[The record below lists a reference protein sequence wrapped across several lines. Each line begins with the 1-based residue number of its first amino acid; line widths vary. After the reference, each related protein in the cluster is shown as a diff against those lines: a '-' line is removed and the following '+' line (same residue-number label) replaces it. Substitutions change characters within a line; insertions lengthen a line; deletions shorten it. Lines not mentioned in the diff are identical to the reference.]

1 MYNRCVLLLLTA
13 QNNKF
18 NTKPRLYSVDFLKVA
33 GKSGNKDGVFT
44 SSTESLGGQK
54 WFTESNEVEKQPPEA
69 PNQFI
74 L

>member
-1 MYNRCVLLLLTA
+1 M
-13 QNNKF
+13 
-18 NTKPRLYSVDFLKVA
+18 YSVDFV
-33 GKSGNKDGVFT
+33 KDGVFT

-74 L
+74 LWK